1 MKAGFLVIDKAPG
14 MTSHD
19 VVGVVRAITGIKKVG
34 HTGTLDPFA
43 TGVLVLAL
51 GGATRFIQYLD
62 ESLKVYDATIQFGA
76 STETGDPEGDVLETG
91 PIPNLDGVEDV
102 LRSLEGKQMQR
113 PPAYSAVKFK
123 GKPLYKYARAGEFVE
138 VPERPIEIYSMTRL
152 DQGEDWLR
160 VEIRCSRGTYARV
173 IANDVAKALGTVGHL
188 RELRRSQSGDF
199 KLDESVDMPGLSEIA
214 AGRADFSVVF
224 SKEGERVKWLPRDEV
239 REALMRRT
247 RGLGEAFPGL
257 ARVQCSD
264 GEKRRLLDSGIAPP
278 PPVGVKPGERYMAV
292 VGEEMVA
299 VLESQ
304 GKTGQALRVLDGKSR
319 GR

>member
-188 RELRRSQSGDF
+188 RELRRS
-199 KLDESVDMPGLSEIA
+199 
-214 AGRADFSVVF
+214 
-224 SKEGERVKWLPRDEV
+224 
-239 REALMRRT
+239 
-247 RGLGEAFPGL
+247 
-257 ARVQCSD
+257 
-264 GEKRRLLDSGIAPP
+264 
-278 PPVGVKPGERYMAV
+278 
-292 VGEEMVA
+292 
-299 VLESQ
+299 
-304 GKTGQALRVLDGKSR
+304 
-319 GR
+319 